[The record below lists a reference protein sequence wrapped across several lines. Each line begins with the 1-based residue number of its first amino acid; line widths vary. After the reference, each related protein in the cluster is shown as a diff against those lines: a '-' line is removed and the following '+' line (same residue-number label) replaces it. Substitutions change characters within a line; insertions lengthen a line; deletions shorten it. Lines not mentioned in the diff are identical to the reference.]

1 MNKDREHIINKISNG
16 SHNRMRENYFKNNF
30 PEYYNEIINY
40 TDNLDLTFKQRL
52 WHWVNEEKDYIKCY
66 CGNKVSFQT
75 SWKKGYKNYCSTK
88 CSSNSKEVRE
98 KATKTIEDKY
108 GVSHY
113 SKTKDYVDKVKKTS
127 MDRYGVDNFSKT
139 DEYVEKSKKT
149 YKEKYEVDSYT
160 KTDEYVKKSKKTA
173 LNKYGVD
180 SYTKTDEFKERFS
193 KTMNEKY
200 NSNTY
205 LENIDYRNDNFDI
218 CKNLYYIEYI
228 DKDTHLF
235 KCDKGCEHNFEINT
249 DNYFGRKYNNNS
261 LCTVCNPISS
271 LASIKEKELLGFIND
286 HYKGKIVENYKTKYE
301 IDVYLPDI
309 KIGFEFNGL
318 YWHSNKF
325 KEKNYH
331 LDKTNYFSK
340 NGIRIIH
347 IWEDDWINNNDI
359 IKSQVLYHINS
370 ISNKIYARKCNIEEI
385 DITSSSNFLNNN
397 HIQGTCNSVL
407 KLGMFYDKELVSV
420 MTFDKFEGRKK
431 MNESEWN
438 LNRFCSKKNTI
449 ISGASSKFI
458 SFFIKNYNPSRII
471 SYADYCWSNG
481 RVYEKLGFIKKYI
494 SKPDYKYII
503 NNKRVHKS
511 NLRKSRTKT
520 TLTESQY
527 AINNNIFKVYD
538 CGKIK
543 YEMVLNKKSEL

>member
-1 MNKDREHIINKISNG
+1 MNKDRENIINKISNG
-16 SHNRMRENYFKNNF
+16 SHNRMRESYFKNNF

-40 TDNLDLTFKQRL
+40 TDNLDLAFKQRL
-52 WHWVNEEKDYIKCY
+52 WHWVNEEKYYIKCY

-98 KATKTIEDKY
+98 KATKTIENKY

-127 MDRYGVDNFSKT
+127 LDRYGVDNFSKT

-149 YKEKYEVDSYT
+149 YKEKYGVDSYT
-160 KTDEYVKKSKKTA
+160 KTYEYIEKSKKTA
-173 LNKYGVD
+173 LDKYGVD
-180 SYTKTDEFKERFS
+180 SYTKTDDFKRRFS
-193 KTMNEKY
+193 KTMNKKY
-200 NSNTY
+200 NS
-205 LENIDYRNDNFDI
+205 
-218 CKNLYYIEYI
+218 
-228 DKDTHLF
+228 
-235 KCDKGCEHNFEINT
+235 
-249 DNYFGRKYNNNS
+249 NS
-261 LCTVCNPISS
+261 LCTVFNHISS
-271 LASIKEKELLGFIND
+271 LSSIKEKELLDFVNE
-286 HYKGKIVENYKTKYE
+286 HYNGDVIENYKDKYE
-301 IDVYLPDI
+301 IDVYLPDM

-325 KEKNYH
+325 KDKNYH
-331 LDKTNYFSK
+331 LNKTKHFYQMDV
-340 NGIRIIH
+340 RIIH
-347 IWEDDWINNNDI
+347 IWEDDWVNNNHI
-359 IKSQVLYHINS
+359 IKSQILYYINS
-370 ISNKIYARKCNIEEI
+370 ISSRIYARKCIIKEI
-385 DITSSSNFLNNN
+385 DIEKSSNFLNEN

-407 KLGMFYDKELVSV
+407 KLGMFYNDELVSV

-431 MNESEWN
+431 MGDHEWN
-438 LNRFCSKKNTI
+438 LNRFCSKINTT

-458 SFFIKNYNPSRII
+458 SFFIKKYNPKRII

-481 RVYEKLGFIKKYI
+481 KVYEKLGFVKKYT

-511 NLRKSRTKT
+511 NLRKSRTRTK
-520 TLTESQY
+520 LTESQY
-527 AINNNIFKVYD
+527 AVNNNILKVYD